1 MTRKQLSTM
10 SIWLGLFAM
19 LMIHA
24 GPLFSAIQ
32 AAQAGVQHH
41 HHAEHRPSAHDLGS
55 GITPRG
61 IMVSRARVSR
71 LG

>member
-1 MTRKQLSTM
+1 
-10 SIWLGLFAM
+10 M

-41 HHAEHRPSAHDLGS
+41 HHAEHQPSAHDLGS
-55 GITPRG
+55 GITPS

>member
-1 MTRKQLSTM
+1 
-10 SIWLGLFAM
+10 M

-24 GPLFSAIQ
+24 GPLFSAIR

-41 HHAEHRPSAHDLGS
+41 HHAEHQPSAHDLGQRHHA
-55 GITPRG
+55 RG

-71 LG
+71 HG